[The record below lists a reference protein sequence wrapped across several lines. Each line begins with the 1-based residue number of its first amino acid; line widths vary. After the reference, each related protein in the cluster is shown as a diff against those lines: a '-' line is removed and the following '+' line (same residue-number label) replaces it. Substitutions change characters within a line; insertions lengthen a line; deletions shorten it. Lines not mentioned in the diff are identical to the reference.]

1 VPIIGRHLARR
12 LDALSRRAHRFHR
25 FAHHPLC
32 DEYANEV
39 VLVGRRARICRG
51 CLFTVLGVTTGLAV
65 SLVSPLS
72 VALSAGLLL
81 VASSW
86 VAITAARL
94 VAARRSKLS
103 TRFAPGGAMGFAVST
118 GIRTGGSE
126 GVILVSLTV
135 FICLALSAL
144 YRRRGPDRS
153 PCVRCPERA
162 LSTPCRGFV
171 EIVTRERAFQ
181 RLARRMLIGV
191 R

>member
-1 VPIIGRHLARR
+1 VPIIGRRLARR

-32 DEYANEV
+32 DEYAAEV
-39 VLVGRRARICRG
+39 VLVRRRARICRG
-51 CLFTVLGVTTGLAV
+51 CLFTLLGIATGWGA
-65 SLVSPLS
+65 SLVSPVS
-72 VALSAGLLL
+72 IAIGAGLLL

-86 VAITAARL
+86 LVVTAARTG
-94 VAARRSKLS
+94 AARRSKLS
-103 TRFAPGGAMGFAVST
+103 TRFAPGSAMGFAVGM
-118 GIRTGGSE
+118 GIRTGGSA

-135 FICLALSAL
+135 LICVALAAL

-153 PCVRCPERA
+153 PCARCPERA

-171 EIVTRERAFQ
+171 EIVNRERAFQ
-181 RLARRMLIGV
+181 RLARRMLLDV